1 MSVQR
6 QFKAPYIYK
15 NRHIQKL
22 MSMREGGLSFFF
34 PLEGGIFELFQ
45 QPLLQ
50 YKKYVWD
57 KNLMSK
63 TVFNAI
69 VNNNT

>member
-22 MSMREGGLSFFF
+22 EHERGWIIFFF
-34 PLEGGIFELFQ
+34 PLEGGNFELLQ

-50 YKKYVWD
+50 YKKY
-57 KNLMSK
+57 L
-63 TVFNAI
+63 T
-69 VNNNT
+69 